1 MKKSIAAA
9 LAALILALNAFA
21 LAEETDLLGRIEA
34 RGDVIVATEGT
45 WAPWTYH
52 DESGALVGF
61 DVEVARAIAEKL
73 GVEARFIESEWD
85 GIFAGMDA
93 GRYDFAANGVE
104 VTAERAEKYDFSTP
118 YAHIRTALVVRG
130 DNAEIDDFS
139 DLAGKRTANSIG
151 STYMELAESL
161 GAEAMG
167 VDSLEQTIEM
177 VRFGRADATLNAEVS
192 IYDYLRAH
200 PDANIRVVALTEEAS
215 PVAIPIRKGEDSA
228 RLLQAVN
235 AAIDE
240 LRAEGALGAL
250 SEKYFG
256 VDITG
261 EIAEPAAEQS
271 AAPEGE
277 ATEMNETLRIQIG
290 EARIE
295 AALETNETARAFAA
309 LLPRSLDMR
318 ELNGNEK
325 YFYLDAALPAA
336 PSAVGR
342 VEAGDVMLYGDDCVV
357 LFYESFDTP
366 YSYTPIARVEDPD
379 ALRAAL
385 SAAPANPTIIFD
397 AEGAR

>member
-85 GIFAGMDA
+85 GIFAGMYA

-200 PDANIRVVALTEEAS
+200 PDANIRVVALTE
-215 PVAIPIRKGEDSA
+215 
-228 RLLQAVN
+228 
-235 AAIDE
+235 
-240 LRAEGALGAL
+240 
-250 SEKYFG
+250 
-256 VDITG
+256 
-261 EIAEPAAEQS
+261 
-271 AAPEGE
+271 
-277 ATEMNETLRIQIG
+277 
-290 EARIE
+290 
-295 AALETNETARAFAA
+295 
-309 LLPRSLDMR
+309 
-318 ELNGNEK
+318 
-325 YFYLDAALPAA
+325 
-336 PSAVGR
+336 
-342 VEAGDVMLYGDDCVV
+342 
-357 LFYESFDTP
+357 
-366 YSYTPIARVEDPD
+366 
-379 ALRAAL
+379 
-385 SAAPANPTIIFD
+385 
-397 AEGAR
+397 